1 MIGTAIGIDIGGTN
15 IRAARVSADG
25 TILAR
30 ARVASS
36 PEPPI
41 VLERI
46 ESLVEQMLDDS
57 VRGIGVGVPGQV
69 DFTTQRVL
77 SGGYVDLSN
86 VSVRDR
92 IASRFALPVV
102 IDNDCSMALFG
113 ETVCGAATG
122 LRDVAMLTIGTG
134 IGGAIFA
141 GGNPFRGSGVAGQ
154 LGHIVVDPAGLSC
167 KCGRRG
173 CVETMSS
180 GSALGRHIA
189 EAGLPAATTAA
200 ELLARREAGDQVAD
214 TVLRAWALP
223 LRAAVNSIAATIAPE
238 AVLIGGGLGREAHAA
253 MSAYPDPSSWFSYKV
268 VPAALGDDAGVIG
281 AALASMATAAGNGKR
296 LVMVNGVPGS
306 GKSSIAATLSH
317 ATGWPLLSLDT
328 VKNPFLQELDNVDR
342 PFNRKL
348 GRASLRAMFSILTE
362 APEGTTII
370 MDAWFGFQPRET
382 VQAMIDGAG
391 IDGIAE
397 IWCHAPP
404 EVLGQRYLA
413 RVATRLPG
421 HPGAEYVPELMK
433 LAAQVGPSAFG
444 PVHSVDTTQPFD
456 LSAARKFIGE
466 TFAA

>member
-1 MIGTAIGIDIGGTN
+1 MSGTAIGIDIGGTN
-15 IRAARVSADG
+15 IRAARVAADG

-36 PEPPI
+36 PDPTI
-41 VLERI
+41 VLGRI
-46 ESLVEQMLDDS
+46 ASLVEQMLDDS
-57 VRGIGVGVPGQV
+57 VRAIGIGVPGQV

-77 SGGYVDLSN
+77 SGGYVDLSQ
-86 VSVRDR
+86 VPVRDHV
-92 IASRFALPVV
+92 AARFGLPVV
-102 IDNDCSMALFG
+102 IDNDCGMALLG
-113 ETVCGAATG
+113 EAACGAAVDM
-122 LRDVAMLTIGTG
+122 RDVAMLTIGTG
-134 IGGAIFA
+134 IGGAILS
-141 GGNPFRGSGVAGQ
+141 GGRPFRGSGVAGQ
-154 LGHIVVDPAGLSC
+154 LGHIVVDPAGLLC

-180 GSALGRHIA
+180 GSSLGRHIA
-189 EAGLPAATTAA
+189 DAGLPATTTAA
-200 ELLARREAGDQVAD
+200 ELLARREAGDRVAD
-214 TVLRAWALP
+214 AVLRAWALP
-223 LRAAVNSIAATIAPE
+223 LRAAIDSIAATIAPE
-238 AVLIGGGLGREAHAA
+238 AILIGGGLGREAHAA
-253 MSAYPDPSSWFSYKV
+253 MSIYPDPSSWFRYKV
-268 VPAALGDDAGVIG
+268 VPAALGDDAGAVG
-281 AALASMATAAGNGKR
+281 AALASASSVAGSGKR

-348 GRASLRAMFSILTE
+348 GRASLRAMFSILAE

-370 MDAWFGFQPRET
+370 MDAWFGFQPREI

-391 IDGIAE
+391 IDAITE

-444 PVHSVDTTQPFD
+444 PVHSVDTTLPFD
-456 LSAARKFIGE
+456 LPAARAFIDK
-466 TFAA
+466 TFAI